1 MIFDFHAH
9 PTFKPY
15 NSRSIYD
22 EDGKLPDQELWK
34 ERFRPDKSISKL
46 PPLLEGEIN
55 YTSQIHLNAI
65 AEGNLRGMCASFY
78 PIERVFTVT
87 LKNLKDSILYKFVSH
102 VPGIN
107 WILKSR
113 EAKGKKFF
121 FKLAGTLTGYD
132 PDVLTRVHD
141 GGYDY
146 YKQLIGE
153 YKYLVKYQNY
163 KPKHGKIAYEIA
175 KNYQEYTRI
184 IDEGKIAYIMSV
196 EGTNAFLSD
205 SAEFDD
211 LVKLDLQGNTTA
223 VIATLEKNIKDFKS
237 QEVPPF
243 IITLAHHQYNFLCG
257 HSPSFIGI
265 AKFAFN
271 QEGYTTDPDDA
282 GEKIHYY
289 LTGIKPDGKKI
300 IRKILSKSFGKQR
313 TLIDT
318 KHMSAK
324 ARMDY
329 RDMIFG
335 EFTTQDIPII
345 QTHTGVNGR
354 KKIAEAT
361 TDIESVELKKSEQ
374 KKSHFFTSSINLFD
388 DEIVDIIRSNGLIGI
403 MLDEKRIVGKKLAPD
418 TEFYA
423 GLLPAQKYSANYPN
437 HIALNKLA
445 QQTQNKYEYNKKLH
459 KRAIKKFV
467 KAKKGLECELLKKK
481 PNGRKVRRIRLRVMR
496 WKGEVDTMIELME
509 FVFLSILANQFLH
522 IATVYKNAR
531 MANTDLPDIDPWD
544 HVCLGSDY
552 EGVINPLDI
561 YYYAS
566 DLVRLESRWTMFFMN
581 AINNPQKRF
590 DIYRE
595 VMEPGKAAGYVQ
607 RILWGNSQWF
617 HERYFQAGYL
627 NA

>member
-403 MLDEKRIVGKKLAPD
+403 MLDEKRIVGKKLSPT
-418 TEFYA
+418 TEYYVKF
-423 GLLPAQKYSANYPN
+423 LPAQVYSTKYPN
-437 HIALNKLA
+437 HAMLNSIARNSR
-445 QQTQNKYEYNKKLH
+445 NRYEYNKKLF
-459 KRAIKKFV
+459 KRAINRFV
-467 KAKKGLECELLKKK
+467 KAKRDLEYELLKNRPNPKK
-481 PNGRKVRRIRLRVMR
+481 IKKIKDRIMR
-496 WKGEVDTMIELME
+496 WKGESDTMRDLME
-509 FVFLSILANQFLH
+509 AVFLSILANQFLH
-522 IATVYKNAR
+522 IAQVYKQAR
-531 MANTDLPDIDPWD
+531 LADNTLPHKDPWE
-544 HVCLGSDY
+544 HICLGSDY

-561 YYYAS
+561 YFYSS
-566 DLVRLESRWTMFFMN
+566 DLVSLESRLTSLFIN
-581 AINNPQKRF
+581 AINNPLKSF

-595 VMEPGKAAGYVQ
+595 VMEPGKAAEYVNK
-607 RILWGNSQWF
+607 ILWGNSQWF
-617 HERYFQAGYL
+617 LERYFQRSYL
-627 NA
+627 SS